1 MAKHTAPILTSMSA
15 LLDKAGRMQTA
26 GVLGSVGRAMA
37 QAAADKLG
45 QEVKSDWQ
53 EWDNEM
59 SRIRN
64 KRTVQVN

>member
-1 MAKHTAPILTSMSA
+1 MAKQTAPILTSMSA
-15 LLDKAGRMQTA
+15 LLDKADRMQTA

-45 QEVKSDWQ
+45 QEVKRDWQ

-64 KRTVQVN
+64 SRTVSAN